1 MNPSDPLRLVFFL
14 WVFFKLLYS
23 FSLFS
28 HVPTELLHLLP
39 FALLWT
45 CGDMFQVAFIPS
57 KCGVQDHVLG
67 AWHRGIIFWL
77 VAERHS
83 PQMVGGREV
92 AEGTWPSCHPPLGL
106 LVPTCRGSH
115 WILRHGAQM
124 VQWCRGWLHRCDY
137 AEAKRK
143 VIRSWNVLEGCDNQ
157 ARKGKSDAGSLPAR
171 RRKEQSLRSLGTVA
185 PLTPPA
191 PVFIHVCFK
200 LTLQPVLQDANFFFI
215 LSLH

>member
-92 AEGTWPSCHPPLGL
+92 AEGTWLSCHPPLGL
-106 LVPTCRGSH
+106 LVPNAGGVTGYSGMGLRWCSGAVAGCIDATMLRQSEKWSEAGMSLKDVTTKPERGS
-115 WILRHGAQM
+115 RM
-124 VQWCRGWLHRCDY
+124 
-137 AEAKRK
+137 
-143 VIRSWNVLEGCDNQ
+143 Q
-157 ARKGKSDAGSLPAR
+157 AH
-171 RRKEQSLRSLGTVA
+171 
-185 PLTPPA
+185 
-191 PVFIHVCFK
+191 F
-200 LTLQPVLQDANFFFI
+200 LQGGEKNRASGPWGQ
-215 LSLH
+215 